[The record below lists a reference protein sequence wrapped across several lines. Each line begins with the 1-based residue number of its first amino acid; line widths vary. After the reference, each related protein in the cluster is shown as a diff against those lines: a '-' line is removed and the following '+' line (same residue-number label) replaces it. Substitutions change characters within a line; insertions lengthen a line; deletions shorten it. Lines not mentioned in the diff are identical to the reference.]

1 MKPTRRF
8 LLGVFEDEDDI
19 LAVTRASREQGLT
32 ITDVYAPYPVHGL
45 EDAMDLR
52 PSRLPWIAFAL
63 GALGAAA
70 KVWFEYWTTA
80 FDWPINVGG
89 KPWDSLPAFVPVT
102 FEVMVLFA
110 GVGTVIAFLIGRNMF
125 PGRKPKMPRPR
136 VTDDQ
141 FVLVVEQ
148 VDASFDVQAVR
159 DLFHSFNATQTEERI
174 GLEAVQ

>member
-8 LLGVFEDEDDI
+8 LLGVFENEDDI
-19 LAVTRASREQGLT
+19 LGVTRASREHGLT
-32 ITDVYAPYPVHGL
+32 ITDVYTPYPVHGL
-45 EDAMDLR
+45 DDAMDLR

-63 GALGAAA
+63 GVLGAAA

-80 FDWPINVGG
+80 YDWPINVGG

-110 GVGTVIAFLIGRNMF
+110 GVGTVVAFLFGRRLF
-125 PGRKPKMPRPR
+125 PGRRPRMPRPE

-148 VDASFDVQAVR
+148 VDASFDVPAVQE
-159 DLFHSFNATQTEERI
+159 LFESFNATEVEERI
-174 GLEAVQ
+174 GQEVVE